1 MFQPFRYARTAVMWE
16 EFADAF
22 VGADQV
28 ILTDVCGFHESPI
41 PGVTGELLVHAV
53 LDAHPD
59 QRLAYIPHRS
69 ELADLVPRF
78 TRARATSCSPS
89 AVATSPTSP
98 TSCSRGPRVES

>member
-1 MFQPFRYARTAVMWE
+1 MFQPFRYARTAVMWP

-28 ILTDVCGFHESPI
+28 MLTDVCGFHESPI

-59 QRLAYIPHRS
+59 QRRRVHPAPQ
-69 ELADLVPRF
+69 
-78 TRARATSCSPS
+78 RARRRS
-89 AVATSPTSP
+89 
-98 TSCSRGPRVES
+98 SRGSRDPAT